1 MVEQARR
8 IAAQYESRV
17 TLRQPSA
24 AVLPALCGRGD
35 PEPGGS
41 YRKLSAKLAAS
52 VRAGEG
58 QDLVDLTRHV
68 HVPACWP
75 DAGAVLADTAR
86 AFRLDRT
93 LGQPV
98 ALYLCSEKDTL
109 RVLFEQWVG
118 DLGIPVLVSRGY
130 GSESYIRTVRDRAR
144 AERRPTVLVYVGDA
158 DASGEDVM
166 RDFIAR
172 TGCWDRIEHVALT
185 VVQARAAELPAAVG
199 KAADPRWPAFARRHD
214 LDPTRQV
221 QWEVEALDPEVL
233 HRLVLDVVDQHTDR
247 AALAN
252 VLAEEQRQRRALD
265 TALQTWQD
273 QSGEA

>member
-1 MVEQARR
+1 MIPNRP
-8 IAAQYESRV
+8 AA
-17 TLRQPSA
+17 
-24 AVLPALCGRGD
+24 
-35 PEPGGS
+35 

-58 QDLVDLTRHV
+58 PDLVDLTRHI

-75 DAGAVLADTAR
+75 DAGAALADTGR

-93 LGQPV
+93 RGQPV

-144 AERRPTVLVYVGDA
+144 GERRPTVLAYVGDA

-166 RDFIAR
+166 RDWIAR
-172 TGCWDRIEHVALT
+172 TGCWDRIEHIALT
-185 VVQARAAELPAAVG
+185 VDQARAAELPAAIG
-199 KAADPRWPAFARRHD
+199 KATDPRWPAFARRHH
-214 LDPTRQV
+214 LDPTRPV
-221 QWEVEALDPEVL
+221 QWEVEALAPDVL
-233 HRLVLDVVDQHTDR
+233 HRLVLDVVNQHTDR
-247 AALAN
+247 AALTD
-252 VLAEEQRQRRALD
+252 VLAEEQRQRRDLD
-265 TALQTWQD
+265 TALQAWQRRHRD
-273 QSGEA
+273 L